1 MLYYFSEI
9 QFMTRHKILL
19 FFFLNII
26 TLPVIYSRSHIAM
39 FPASDTEIFQD
50 TIPDNQVLFN
60 GQLWIN
66 LFYMVKED
74 QFLFSKDF
82 LQASLTMKG
91 QTFTNVNIRYD
102 IYNDEIQMPLD
113 SGRILQI
120 NKEMVDS
127 FSLPFQNKVYQFI
140 RIPNNNLSGPSGY
153 VNIIYKGKSALE
165 VKYLKKIDRPKIEG
179 KEDNFYQLNR
189 VYFVK
194 DGLFYQVKNKK
205 DLYSVL
211 REFKKQLRD
220 YMKKNKIRVSKNLPE
235 SFIPVI
241 RYYDS
246 ISR

>member
-1 MLYYFSEI
+1 
-9 QFMTRHKILL
+9 MTRHKILIFL
-19 FFFLNII
+19 FLNII

-127 FSLPFQNKVYQFI
+127 FSLPFQNKVYKFI
-140 RIPNNNLSGPSGY
+140 RTPKDNFSGPSGY